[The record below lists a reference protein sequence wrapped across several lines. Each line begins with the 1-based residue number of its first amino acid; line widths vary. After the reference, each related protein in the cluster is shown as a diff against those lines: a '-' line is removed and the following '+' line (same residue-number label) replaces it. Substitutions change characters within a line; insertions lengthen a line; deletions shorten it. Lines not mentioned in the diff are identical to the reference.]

1 MEREQQNLDT
11 INHNRISSVRATPRS
26 HRGQPNTAESA
37 MIRSGGPLQHN
48 TPVPSGGE
56 KLLTPVPSVG
66 KPKHAERVSMS
77 QPADLLIL
85 RGQREHKPHVQ
96 IRPVTQAE
104 TTQQREPVPPLTR
117 SRTWH
122 EKPTGQ
128 KGQFPAISDH
138 MIHSPLDH
146 NMTGGGNPKDTQ
158 SIAGSQLKTENPPP
172 EGVSDIRT
180 RLQEAGIIPGVTGS
194 TLRKGPPPRRKS
206 FSTADTLRSKTQE
219 ISNKMNRYLAE

>member
-1 MEREQQNLDT
+1 MEREQQKLNT
-11 INHNRISSVRATPRS
+11 TNQSRISSVRATPKS
-26 HRGQPNTAESA
+26 HRGQASTAGSA

-66 KPKHAERVSMS
+66 QPEHAERVSMS

-85 RGQREHKPHVQ
+85 RGQREHKAEVQ
-96 IRPVTQAE
+96 IRPATQAE
-104 TTQQREPVPPLTR
+104 TTQQMAPVPPLTR

-138 MIHSPLDH
+138 MIHSPHDH
-146 NMTGGGNPKDTQ
+146 HMIEGGKPKDTQ
-158 SIAGSQLKTENPPP
+158 GIAGSQLKTENPPA

-194 TLRKGPPPRRKS
+194 RSRKGPPPRKKF
-206 FSTADTLRSKTQE
+206 FSTGDTLRSKTQE
-219 ISNKMNRYLAE
+219 ISKKMNRYLAE